1 MPAPVSRSI
10 RLTIVAGATSCDP
23 FIASA
28 ATTGPA
34 NPVDPWNDPVTCF
47 LLAFVSKPVIQPKED
62 TMKLLR
68 YRHEDG
74 VHLGAL
80 LDGGIVRLDGLGFGT
95 MLGIIEGG
103 KAALDRIAGHLA
115 SAKPEISLTDAEL
128 LAPLERPSKYLAIG
142 MNYAKH
148 LDEADKLGIARSKHQ
163 VWFNKQTSCI
173 AGPYDEIDPGVTEK
187 LDYEVELGVV
197 IGRRAKHVGE
207 GEASEYVFGYLVAND
222 VSARDWQFHSPTHT
236 MGKSFD
242 THGPIGPWIV
252 TADEIPDPHGLALR
266 CYVNGELRQDNVTGG
281 MIANVWQ
288 QIAYLS
294 TAFTLHPGDLIATGT
309 PEGVGVGMDPQVFL
323 QPGDVV
329 RCEIDR
335 IGAIEN
341 VVKRPA

>member
-1 MPAPVSRSI
+1 M
-10 RLTIVAGATSCDP
+10 
-23 FIASA
+23 
-28 ATTGPA
+28 
-34 NPVDPWNDPVTCF
+34 
-47 LLAFVSKPVIQPKED
+47 LAFMSKPLIQLKED

-68 YRHEDG
+68 YRHEDR

-80 LDGGIVRLDGLGFGT
+80 LEGRIVRLDELGFGS
-95 MLGIIEGG
+95 MSSIIEGG
-103 KAALDRIAGHLA
+103 KAALDRINAYLV
-115 SAKPEISLTDAEL
+115 SAKADLALTDVEL
-128 LAPLERPSKYLAIG
+128 LSPLERPSKYLAIG
-142 MNYAKH
+142 MNYGKH
-148 LDEADKLGIARSKHQ
+148 LEEADKLGIARSKHQ

-173 AGPYDEIDPGVTEK
+173 SGPYDEIDPGVTEK

-197 IGRRAKHVGE
+197 IGKQTKHVSE
-207 GEASEYVFGYLVAND
+207 GEASDYVFGYLVAND

-252 TADEIPDPHGLALR
+252 TADEIRDPHSLALR
-266 CYVNGELRQDNVTGG
+266 CYVNGELRQDSVTSG

-294 TAFTLHPGDLIATGT
+294 AAFTLYPGDLIATGT
-309 PEGVGVGMDPQVFL
+309 PEGVGIGMDPQTFL

-341 VVKRPA
+341 VVSRSA